1 MNEENKNYELYQE
14 TRGNITLTYRTELAD
29 ICGFFMEE
37 PSDDLLGIK
46 IKRSNQTIEHR
57 DYKDRNK
64 YNLTNN

>member
-1 MNEENKNYELYQE
+1 
-14 TRGNITLTYRTELAD
+14 LTYRTELAD